1 MNDMLIPILIFAFAL
16 IYYKTNQ
23 QETCWYRRY
32 MLPALFIILAFL
44 YSTNFIASILLFIA
58 SILVYYSSKEYGRKV
73 LEEKETKEDKKGEEK
88 KKKE

>member
-1 MNDMLIPILIFAFAL
+1 
-16 IYYKTNQ
+16 
-23 QETCWYRRY
+23 
-32 MLPALFIILAFL
+32 MLPTLFIILAFL